1 MKRWVLTLTA
11 SSAALAVTFAL
22 AQGATTPPSEASPTP
37 TMQPMAQGMIPEG
50 MMGQQGSMMP
60 MMQMMMQCASMMEEV
75 QGDMMPGM
83 GTPNGGNSMMNQP
96 MTMEGNSGSVRYD
109 QEAAEVLAR
118 AFLMGRNA
126 EAEIHGLEVETD
138 DGMYT
143 VSYRQGDTAG
153 MLTVDA
159 TTGEV
164 QARQ

>member
-22 AQGATTPPSEASPTP
+22 AQGATTPPSEASPGP
-37 TMQPMAQGMIPEG
+37 TMQPMTQGMMSEG
-50 MMGQQGSMMP
+50 MMGQQGSMVP
-60 MMQMMMQCASMMEEV
+60 MMQMMMQCASMMEEM
-75 QGDMMPGM
+75 QGAMMPGM
-83 GTPNGGNSMMNQP
+83 RMPNGGNSMM
-96 MTMEGNSGSVRYD
+96 TMESNSGSVRYD

-126 EAEIHGLEVETD
+126 EAGIHELEVETD

-164 QARQ
+164 QAGQ